1 MTSVWGSM
9 FDFSWSEI
17 LLIGVVA
24 LVVIGP
30 KDLPRVLRTV
40 GQWVSRARGVARE
53 FQFHLDQMIRD
64 SELDEVRKTMNAA
77 VSTDLGTAVGNFIDP
92 AREIEKSLSS
102 PELYG
107 ETPASA
113 PQPAPAAA
121 EEPAQLALPT
131 IGAPPAKR
139 PTPEPAEIAVSEAQ
153 SGTHG

>member
-1 MTSVWGSM
+1 M

-40 GQWVSRARGVARE
+40 GQWAGRARSVARE

-64 SELDEVRKTMNAA
+64 SELDEVRKTMHAA
-77 VSTDLGTAVGNFIDP
+77 VNTDLGSTVGNFIDP
-92 AREIEKSLSS
+92 AGEIEKSLSA

-107 ETPASA
+107 ETAASA
-113 PQPAPAAA
+113 PPPAPMAAQ
-121 EEPAQLALPT
+121 EPEPAQLALPT
-131 IGAPPAKR
+131 IGAPPANR
-139 PTPEPAEIAVSEAQ
+139 AMPEPAETALTEAK

>member
-1 MTSVWGSM
+1 M

-40 GQWVSRARGVARE
+40 GQWASRARAVARE
-53 FQFHLDQMIRD
+53 FQFQLDQMVRD

-77 VSTDLGTAVGNFIDP
+77 ASGDIDKTIRDFVDPTGEIHKSVSAPDMM
-92 AREIEKSLSS
+92 
-102 PELYG
+102 G
-107 ETPASA
+107 ETASPPPQAEPKVPEA
-113 PQPAPAAA
+113 PPP
-121 EEPAQLALPT
+121 EEAAQLALPT
-131 IGAPPAKR
+131 IGGPILPAPR
-139 PTPEPAEIAVSEAQ
+139 EPAEAALSEAK